1 MLQAYINAKIRNTKD
16 TAFLVRDSYIIQTG
30 SDEKILQEVTD
41 EDEVIDLAGAF
52 VTPGFADTH
61 MHLLGYGMYLD
72 SIRLDDARSIED
84 IQTKVRRHVNDPER
98 TWITAYGYNEDR
110 FTQPE
115 RPTKQMLDDISRD
128 KPIVLMRSCGHVM
141 TVNSKALELAGIT
154 EDTEIPGGAV
164 DYEHGILE
172 ENAMTM
178 ITALS
183 EDPDRNTLRRWAV
196 KAMKQLNRCGITMVG
211 SDDFIAL
218 GRDWKTV
225 TDILMQMSYR
235 DELTVRIS
243 EQCEFNTPEDLA
255 EFLDEGYTT
264 GVGDDMFRI
273 GPLKMIADGSLGAGT
288 AALRDGYLDD
298 PENHGILIHD
308 DDTLDT
314 FIGLANRYNMPA
326 ITHAIGDEALDQ
338 VLRVYEEYV
347 LPGNPLHY
355 GIVHCQIMRE
365 DQIEKVKKMH
375 LDAYFQ
381 SLFIED
387 DASILKTKVIPETAN
402 TSYPFASLY
411 HSVLA
416 GNGSD
421 APVTEPDVM
430 KSIALA
436 VSRRSSAGV
445 YLRPEEALT
454 VSEALSS
461 WCENGVRMLGWEEE
475 TGAIEAGRLADFA
488 VLDQDIEQ
496 LPPEEIV
503 KRKVLMTVVGGK
515 VVYGG

>member
-30 SDEKILQEVTD
+30 SDEEILQEVTD

-183 EDPDRNTLRRWAV
+183 EDPDRNTLRRW
-196 KAMKQLNRCGITMVG
+196 
-211 SDDFIAL
+211 S
-218 GRDWKTV
+218 
-225 TDILMQMSYR
+225 S
-235 DELTVRIS
+235 
-243 EQCEFNTPEDLA
+243 
-255 EFLDEGYTT
+255 
-264 GVGDDMFRI
+264 
-273 GPLKMIADGSLGAGT
+273 PLKG
-288 AALRDGYLDD
+288 
-298 PENHGILIHD
+298 
-308 DDTLDT
+308 
-314 FIGLANRYNMPA
+314 
-326 ITHAIGDEALDQ
+326 
-338 VLRVYEEYV
+338 
-347 LPGNPLHY
+347 
-355 GIVHCQIMRE
+355 
-365 DQIEKVKKMH
+365 
-375 LDAYFQ
+375 
-381 SLFIED
+381 
-387 DASILKTKVIPETAN
+387 
-402 TSYPFASLY
+402 
-411 HSVLA
+411 
-416 GNGSD
+416 
-421 APVTEPDVM
+421 
-430 KSIALA
+430 
-436 VSRRSSAGV
+436 
-445 YLRPEEALT
+445 
-454 VSEALSS
+454 
-461 WCENGVRMLGWEEE
+461 
-475 TGAIEAGRLADFA
+475 
-488 VLDQDIEQ
+488 
-496 LPPEEIV
+496 
-503 KRKVLMTVVGGK
+503 
-515 VVYGG
+515 